1 MPDIDPL
8 NPSTSKKRALV
19 IGNNY
24 SGVDA
29 ITGQADATAV
39 ADVLRGIGFTV
50 DLLPEGH
57 VDEMTTALETFGDT
71 IGGADIVVFFY
82 SGHGYQINGV
92 NYMLPVESTINPAKP
107 VLSMDEVM
115 RSLGGAKDDAV
126 KIVLL
131 DACRTNATLPVTEN
145 GKTLQDV
152 PGWSP
157 GLAKPQHV
165 PLTTLFQ
172 YAASFGQF
180 AIGGKIGDLSYYT
193 GVLVGL
199 ISEPGLEIRQL
210 LRRARDQVFDLSS
223 HKQSPTDEGIG
234 QLPSTF
240 YLREPAYIDVV
251 NHGGHGDLVV
261 ILNNDVAFATNQ
273 PRTERFYLNARDN
286 EIVLF
291 MSSPRTYRNNHDWD
305 FPEGWNYQLDLMLPK
320 GPEILEGHEDTPF
333 KNGPHFGRTFMVAKV
348 HIYVNPESAE
358 VSILDRDT
366 DMWKHE
372 SLESPRWSLD
382 QDLLFQ
388 VSIAELNLTPDDIL
402 SDAVDLGSISAAIL
416 RPFLVEFLKS
426 GTVLGQTIA
435 EPSRTFLTVWG
446 NRELKSYVE
455 TAMVQGRDDRLRD
468 LKASI
473 AEVFK
478 RNPTPFKVF
487 DDRLIE
493 AVQSAAVGSGIP
505 AEDIKVWTALHV
517 RSSEEVAAVAP
528 ANASGSPV
536 SLASH
541 MAAIAAQPSFMSV
554 ASGTPTGLL
563 QPRPDE
569 VPVGPIPFSQTVRGI
584 TLSTPV
590 SFFLSFNPQ
599 GSQILVNARIFADLS
614 DLQRKIGSLV
624 DTIPLPSDRCAHT
637 GVDNLVARIW
647 GKDITIAGNVATLTL
662 HGDVD
667 VWGCLDVFGLHQERQ
682 IGNQPFDATLPFS
695 VAVADPHTIAA
706 NVGQPSI
713 TLGGQFGSV
722 TQWLLGSLG
731 VNLNAMAREALNGF
745 LSPELLRQTLPNDL
759 LQLNP
764 NITRAELMSNSGALS
779 LYVEMSASFDGSAV
793 GRLIRTLFVGG
804 Q

>member
-1 MPDIDPL
+1 NYLLPVGSAVDPA
-8 NPSTSKKRALV
+8 NPEVSMDK
-19 IGNNY
+19 
-24 SGVDA
+24 
-29 ITGQADATAV
+29 
-39 ADVLRGIGFTV
+39 VLRS
-50 DLLPEGH
+50 LS
-57 VDEMTTALETFGDT
+57 
-71 IGGADIVVFFY
+71 GA
-82 SGHGYQINGV
+82 
-92 NYMLPVESTINPAKP
+92 P
-107 VLSMDEVM
+107 
-115 RSLGGAKDDAV
+115 DDAV
-126 KIVLL
+126 KIVVL
-131 DACRTNATLPVTEN
+131 DACRVNADLPVAGG
-145 GKTLQDV
+145 GKLSDV
-152 PGWSP
+152 PNWSP
-157 GLAKPQHV
+157 GLAKQQQSV
-165 PLTTLFQ
+165 PPTTLFQ
-172 YAASFGQF
+172 YAASYGQI
-180 AIGGKIGDLSYYT
+180 ALSGTVGNLSPYT
-193 GVLVGL
+193 GALVGS
-199 ISEPGLEIRQL
+199 IREPGLEIRQL
-210 LRRARDQVFDLSS
+210 LARVHDQVFSITQRQ
-223 HKQSPTDEGIG
+223 QSPNVEGIDG
-234 QLPSTF
+234 LPSTF
-240 YLREPAYIDVV
+240 YLKDPVYIDAVSQ
-251 NHGGHGDLVV
+251 GGHADLVV
-261 ILNNDVAFATNQ
+261 ILNGEVAFATNQ
-273 PRTERFYLNARDN
+273 PLTERLYLNAREN

-291 MSSPRTYRNNHDWD
+291 ISSPRTYRNNHDWD

-333 KNGPHFGRTFMVAKV
+333 KNGPHFGRTFMVARV

-382 QDLLFQ
+382 QELLFQ
-388 VSIAELNLTPDDIL
+388 VSISDLNLTPDDIL
-402 SDAVDLGSISAAIL
+402 SDALDLGTISAAVL

-455 TAMVQGRDDRLRD
+455 TAMIQGRDDRIRD

-505 AEDIKVWTALHV
+505 VEAIKAWTALHV
-517 RSSEEVAAVAP
+517 RSDEEPAAVAP

-536 SLASH
+536 SVASH
-541 MAAIAAQPSFMSV
+541 MAAIAAQPSLMSV
-554 ASGTPTGLL
+554 ASGAPTGIL

-599 GSQILVNARIFADLS
+599 GSQILVNARILADLS
-614 DLQRKIGSLV
+614 DLQRKVGSLV

-667 VWGCLDVFGLHQERQ
+667 VWGCLNVFGLHQEKQ

-695 VAVADPHTIAA
+695 AAVADPHTIAA
-706 NVGQPSI
+706 HVGQPSI

-759 LQLNP
+759 LTLNP
-764 NITRAELMSNSGALS
+764 DITRAELMSNSGALV
-779 LYVEMSASFDGSAV
+779 LYVEMSASFDGTAL
-793 GRLIRTLFVGG
+793 GKLIRSIFVGS
-804 Q
+804 